1 MIKKLSNN
9 RGVQES
15 STLTGI
21 RELLR
26 EYRNKT
32 NEIIDFL
39 EAKEEVDKTWLKE
52 IILKDKGIGEPNYE
66 EASKGECKQHS
77 CEYYKCRC
85 ILDPN
90 TGYCISKSWHVCNHY
105 NPPESNGECG
115 CCLNKH
121 LDRGYSADGVCGKCK
136 HDMNPPEHEE
146 DNWTIKL
153 HMLSHQIKEGVKKW
167 VDVENYIRDNFVSKE
182 KIKRVASGTE
192 TRFSN
197 KTVSMAIEHLLE
209 SLGLGD

>member
-9 RGVQES
+9 KGVQES

-32 NEIIDFL
+32 NEIIDYL
-39 EAKEEVDKTWLKE
+39 QAKEEVDKTWLKE

-77 CEYYKCRC
+77 CEFYKCPC
-85 ILDPN
+85 ILNPK
-90 TGYCISKSWHVCNHY
+90 TGICISKAWHGCNH
-105 NPPESNGECG
+105 
-115 CCLNKH
+115 L
-121 LDRGYSADGVCGKCK
+121 
-136 HDMNPPEHEE
+136 NPPEHEE
-146 DNWTIKL
+146 EWKEYTDSSGNKGRIRVDPKKEVGEKDIEGTITYL
-153 HMLSHQIKEGVKKW
+153 ANRSITGRDVMRVWHEVETYIKA
-167 VDVENYIRDNFVSKE
+167 NFVSKE
-182 KIKRVASGTE
+182 KIKRE
-192 TRFSN
+192 IMIN
-197 KTVSMAIEHLLE
+197 KFKSHQNIWNAFDNLLD